1 MIESSYS
8 SLNNLFKYM
17 KPWRFKMFSASFFSV
32 LNKLF
37 DLAPEILIGIAVD
50 LVVTRENSF
59 VAALGFETVTS
70 QMLFLGIAT
79 FLIWGFE
86 SLFQYLYTVAW
97 KNIAQNVE
105 HDIRMDGYSHVQKLD
120 IEWYEKQRTGNII
133 AILNDDVN
141 QLERFLNSGVND
153 IIQIIISTLVVGG
166 IFFYISPLIACF
178 SILPIPIILLIAFM
192 FQKNLAPRYQAVR
205 ETAGYISSVLF
216 NNLLGIQTIKSFIQ
230 EQTEIDRVFRISKNY
245 QKSNE
250 HAIKLSSA
258 FVPLV
263 RMGVLTGFLGTMV
276 IGGFKTL
283 NGDIAVGSYSVLVFL
298 TQRFLWPF
306 TRLGDMI
313 DQFERAMASTDR
325 ILNLIKTPVNIKE
338 KVDPIK
344 LKNFMLPIIFEEV
357 YFRYQSEKMVIKKLN
372 LEIKPGEL
380 LGIVGSTGSGKTT
393 LAKLLLRFYDVNKG
407 KIYFGKTDIRD
418 VSLKE
423 IRRNIGFVSQEIYLF
438 DGSVKENICYSHQSF
453 DKDKMIE
460 ASKKAQAHDFI
471 LELNNGYDTL
481 IGERGQMLSVGQ
493 KQRLSIARAIYKDP
507 AIFIFDEATSSVDNQ
522 TEKYIQEAII
532 SAAQGRTT
540 IVIAHRLSTI
550 RRADRIIV
558 LDDSKIIED
567 GSHEKLVQIEGGF
580 YSKLWNIQ
588 TGKIK

>member
-313 DQFERAMASTDR
+313 DQFERAMASTGR
-325 ILNLIKTPVNIKE
+325 ILNLIKTSVNIKE

-357 YFRYQSEKMVIKKLN
+357 SFRYQSEKMVIKKLN
-372 LEIKPGEL
+372 LDIKPGEL

-453 DKDKMIE
+453 DEDKMIE

>member
-1 MIESSYS
+1 MIKSSYS
-8 SLNNLFKYM
+8 SLNNLLKYM
-17 KPWRFKMFSASFFSV
+17 KQWRVKMFFASFCSV

-59 VAALGFETVTS
+59 VAALGFETVSS
-70 QMLFLGIAT
+70 QMLFLGVAT

-97 KNIAQNVE
+97 KNIAQSVE
-105 HDIRMDGYSHVQKLD
+105 HDIRMDGYTHVQKLD
-120 IEWYEKQRTGNII
+120 IEWYEKQQTGNII

-178 SILPIPIILLIAFM
+178 SILPIPIILLIAFK

-205 ETAGYISSVLF
+205 EKAGYISTVLF

-230 EQTEIDRVFRISKNY
+230 EQTEINRVTRISKNY

-250 HAIKLSSA
+250 RAIKLSSA

-283 NGDIAVGSYSVLVFL
+283 NGEIAVGSYSVLVFL

-313 DQFERAMASTDR
+313 DQFERAMASTGR
-325 ILNLIKTPVNIKE
+325 ILDLIKTPIKIKE
-338 KVDPIK
+338 KVDLLEFKDFMQPIVF
-344 LKNFMLPIIFEEV
+344 NDV
-357 YFRYQSEKMVIKKLN
+357 SFRYQTDKKVLKKLK
-372 LEIKPGEL
+372 LEIKPGQL

-393 LAKLLLRFYDVNKG
+393 LVKLLLRFYDVNEG
-407 KIYFGKTDIRD
+407 QISFGKTNIRD
-418 VSLKE
+418 ISLKE
-423 IRRNIGFVSQEIYLF
+423 IRKNIGFVSQEIYLF
-438 DGSVKENICYSHQSF
+438 DGSVKDNICYSHQNYNEH
-453 DKDKMIE
+453 KMIE
-460 ASKKAQAHDFI
+460 SSMKAQAHDFI
-471 LELNNGYDTL
+471 AELDNGYDTL

-507 AIFIFDEATSSVDNQ
+507 SIFIFDEATSSVDNQ

-532 SAAQGRTT
+532 SASKGRTT

-558 LDDSKIIED
+558 IDDSKIIED
-567 GSHEKLVQIEGGF
+567 GSHENLLQIKDGF
-580 YSKLWNIQ
+580 YSRLWNIQ

>member
-313 DQFERAMASTDR
+313 DQFERAMASTGR

>member
-1 MIESSYS
+1 MMESSYS
-8 SLNNLFKYM
+8 SLNNLVKYM

-313 DQFERAMASTDR
+313 DQFERAMASTGR

-338 KVDPIK
+338 KIDPIK
-344 LKNFMLPIIFEEV
+344 LKNFMLPIIFEKV
-357 YFRYQSEKMVIKKLN
+357 SFRYQSEKMVIKKLN
-372 LEIKPGEL
+372 LDIKPGEL

-453 DKDKMIE
+453 EENKMIE

-471 LELNNGYDTL
+471 LELDNGYDTL

-567 GSHEKLVQIEGGF
+567 GSHDRLVEIEGGF

-588 TGKIK
+588 TGKMK

>member
-313 DQFERAMASTDR
+313 DQFERAMASTGR

-344 LKNFMLPIIFEEV
+344 LKSFMLPIIFEEV
-357 YFRYQSEKMVIKKLN
+357 SFRYQAEKMVIKELN
-372 LEIKPGEL
+372 LDIKPGEL

-407 KIYFGKTDIRD
+407 GIYFGKTDIRD
-418 VSLKE
+418 ISLKE
-423 IRRNIGFVSQEIYLF
+423 IRKNIGFVSQEIYLF
-438 DGSVKENICYSHQSF
+438 DGSIKENICYSHQSF
-453 DKDKMIE
+453 NENKMIE
-460 ASKKAQAHDFI
+460 AAKKAQAHDFI
-471 LELNNGYDTL
+471 LELDNGYETL

-532 SAAQGRTT
+532 SASQGRTT

-550 RRADRIIV
+550 RRAGRIIV

-567 GSHEKLVQIEGGF
+567 GSHEELVQIEQGF
-580 YSKLWNIQ
+580 YSRLWNIQ